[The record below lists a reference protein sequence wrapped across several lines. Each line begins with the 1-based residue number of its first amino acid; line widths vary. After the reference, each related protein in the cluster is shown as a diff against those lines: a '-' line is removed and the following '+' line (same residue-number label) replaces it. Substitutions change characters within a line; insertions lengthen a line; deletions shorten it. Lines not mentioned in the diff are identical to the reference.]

1 MINFAVDPSI
11 LAPFVPNGTE
21 LDSWQGITFVSLVGF
36 LFADTRLLGVPVPQ
50 HRTFEEVNLR
60 FYVRR
65 TVGDEVR
72 RGVTF
77 LRELVPRRAI
87 AFVASAVYN
96 EPYRAVPMRHRYG
109 ASRPDG
115 IPDRVEYG
123 WRSEGEWSGLG
134 ASPVGNGRSVV
145 PSSQEEFITEHYWGY
160 TRQRDGATIEYR
172 VEHPSWRVWSVGAP
186 EIAGNVAAVHG
197 SALAPSLREPPVS
210 AFLAD
215 GSAVTV
221 YAPTRVVSAS
231 AAGRNPLR
239 SCRANSPRRRLTAM
253 RLVFRRL
260 SLGLGACQDAT
271 VGRPRHRRE

>member
-1 MINFAVDPSI
+1 VPRAFLTAEWRNLLMINFAVDPSI

-36 LFADTRLLGVPVPQ
+36 LFADTRLLGVPVPR

-77 LRELVPRRAI
+77 MRELVPRRAI

-96 EPYRAVPMRHRYG
+96 EPYRALSMRHRYG

-123 WRSEGEWSGLG
+123 WRSDGEWSSLG
-134 ASPVGNGRSVV
+134 AAPVGRGRSVA
-145 PSSQEEFITEHYWGY
+145 PATQEAFLTEHYWGY

-172 VEHPSWRVWSVGAP
+172 VEHPRWRVWTVETAEIRGNLASVS
-186 EIAGNVAAVHG
+186 G
-197 SALAPSLREPPVS
+197 SALAPSLRERPVS

-221 YAPTRVVSAS
+221 YAPTRVLSAS
-231 AAGRNPLR
+231 PAG
-239 SCRANSPRRRLTAM
+239 SSPRT
-253 RLVFRRL
+253 
-260 SLGLGACQDAT
+260 T
-271 VGRPRHRRE
+271 RPERGSAA